1 MSRILVIGHTVLD
14 IIKYKDNSDTRP
26 GGIYYTINTLVNI
39 KEEGDEIYLA
49 TLIPKENY
57 ELYRSV
63 YNKVNLDYST
73 TTGSIPTVTLRLFDD
88 RERRECHHQAADKI
102 TLSSQIDYKQF
113 DSILINM
120 SSGYD
125 IDTDDLSFIRR
136 QSKCRIYFDV
146 HTLAREY
153 NIDGER
159 KFKQI
164 ENVER
169 WLENIDII
177 QMNKNEMRMLFG
189 KIDKTE
195 LIKKIFSLG
204 VKIILITNGGKGAE
218 MYLSNGDRISIDALN
233 VNAVN
238 VIGCGDAFGASFLYK
253 LTETDNPDTALK
265 FANTAAGLT
274 ATYKSLKEYE
284 NLKNDIG
291 RKLN

>member
-1 MSRILVIGHTVLD
+1 
-14 IIKYKDNSDTRP
+14 
-26 GGIYYTINTLVNI
+26 IYHTINTLVNI
-39 KEEGDEIYLA
+39 KEESDEIYLA

-57 ELYRSV
+57 EMYSPV

-73 TTGSIPTVTLRLFDD
+73 TTESIPIVTLGLFDD
-88 RERRECHHQAADKI
+88 KERHECYHKAADKI

-113 DSILINM
+113 DGILINM
-120 SSGYD
+120 ISGYD
-125 IDTDDLSFIRR
+125 IDTDDLSFIRE

-146 HTLAREY
+146 HTLARGY
-153 NIDGER
+153 NIEGER

-177 QMNKNEMRMLFG
+177 QMNQNEMWMLFG

-195 LIKKIFSLG
+195 LIEKIFSLG
-204 VKIILITNGGKGAE
+204 VEIVIITKGEKGVE
-218 MYLSNGDRISIDALN
+218 MYSGNGDEISIDALK

-238 VIGCGDAFGASFLYK
+238 VVGCGDAFGTSFLYK
-253 LTETDNPDTALK
+253 LTETDNPSTALK

-274 ATYKSLKEYE
+274 TTYKSLKEYKK
-284 NLKNDIG
+284 LKNDIG
-291 RKLN
+291 KQLN

>member
-26 GGIYYTINTLVNI
+26 GGIYHTINTLVNI
-39 KEEGDEIYLA
+39 KKENDKIYLA

-73 TTGSIPTVTLRLFDD
+73 VTESIPIVTLRLFDD
-88 RERRECHHQAADKI
+88 KERHECHHKAADKI
-102 TLSSQIDYKQF
+102 TMSSKIDYEQF

-120 SSGYD
+120 ISGYD
-125 IDTDDLSFIRR
+125 IDTDDLSFIRG

-146 HTLAREY
+146 HTLARGY
-153 NIDGER
+153 NFDGER

-169 WLENIDII
+169 WLKNIDII
-177 QMNKNEMRMLFG
+177 QMNENEMWMLFG

-195 LIKKIFSLG
+195 LIEEIFSLG
-204 VKIILITNGGKGAE
+204 AEIVIITKGSEGAE
-218 MYLSNGDRISIDALN
+218 MYLSNGDEISIDTLK

-238 VIGCGDAFGASFLYK
+238 LVGCGDAFGASFLYK
-253 LTETDNPDTALK
+253 FTETDNPDTALK
-265 FANTAAGLT
+265 FANTVAGIT
-274 ATYKSLKEYE
+274 TTYQSLKEYE
-284 NLKNDIG
+284 KLKNDIG